1 MKLLVLFVCLF
12 FCFSLAAETKVTLS
26 HHVPAFHNE
35 MKEKILLAFS
45 AHCEPEVLKNWSCY
59 WCKKTKPVKY
69 ITHFDFKDSLA
80 FGYIGETED
89 KSLKK
94 KILTFFKLFSFS
106 EELDMD
112 TFQDGFQT
120 LMF

>member
-1 MKLLVLFVCLF
+1 MKLFVALFGLF
-12 FCFSLAAETKVTLS
+12 FCFSLAVETKVTLS

-45 AHCEPEVLKNWSCY
+45 AHCEPEVLKNWSCF

-89 KSLKK
+89 KSLEKK
-94 KILTFFKLFSFS
+94 F
-106 EELDMD
+106 
-112 TFQDGFQT
+112 
-120 LMF
+120 